1 MAKAMQC
8 FQSQLL
14 VESHHYVICSHELFY
29 GDRRFG
35 GGFSLVCVNC
45 QLLITHPIGDT
56 NRVIEHKESD

>member
-8 FQSQLL
+8 FQSQL

-35 GGFSLVCVNC
+35 GGFQLRCVNC
-45 QLLITHPIGDT
+45 QLLIIRPRGDT
-56 NRVIEHKESD
+56 NWEIERKETD